1 MDFEVNS
8 FQVPNALV
16 DNVMRDIS
24 PNALKCYLIIVRK
37 TKGWNK
43 ERDKVSTSQL
53 MEIAGIKKKDTVYGA
68 MKELIEYGLIQAIK
82 QPGKMTSYKVV
93 PKIGTSTEK
102 SNHQKRDWVVPK
114 NGTTTSPENGDTTK
128 DTIKNTL
135 TKTTLSPKS
144 SLKPKREERE
154 DIKKSFLDFVDSLRK
169 NYKGNSINNFYP
181 VLTLYFDQEIKVA
194 SNGYLYFSNTSDYLT
209 PQQAKE
215 VWRYLDKNPLAIIPL
230 AKSNQGIA

>member
-8 FQVPNALV
+8 FQIPNALV
-16 DNVMRDIS
+16 DNLMRDIS

-43 ERDKVSTSQL
+43 EWDKVSTKQL
-53 MEIAGIKKKDTVYGA
+53 MEIAGIKKKNTIYGA
-68 MKELIEYGLIQAIK
+68 TKELIEYGLIEAVK
-82 QPGKMTSYKVV
+82 QLGNMTSYKVV
-93 PKIGTSTEK
+93 PKIGTSTE
-102 SNHQKRDWVVPK
+102 NGYQVVPK
-114 NGTTTSPENGDTTK
+114 KGTSSSTENGYTTK

-144 SLKPKREERE
+144 SLKSKREERE

-181 VLTLYFDQEIKVA
+181 ILTLYFDQEIKVA
-194 SNGYLYFSNTSDYLT
+194 NNGYLYFSNTSDYLT
-209 PQQAKE
+209 SQQAVE
-215 VWRYLDKNPLAIIPL
+215 VWRYLYKNPLAIIPL
-230 AKSNQGIA
+230 AKSNQGVAS